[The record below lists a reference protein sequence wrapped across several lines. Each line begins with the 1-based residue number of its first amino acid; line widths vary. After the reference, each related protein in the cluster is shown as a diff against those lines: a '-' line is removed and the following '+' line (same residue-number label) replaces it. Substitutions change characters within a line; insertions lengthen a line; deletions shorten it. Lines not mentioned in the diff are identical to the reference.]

1 MVINMSKRGQPDRL
15 LTYFKAETW
24 PLAVVTVTGL
34 VYNIGLAF
42 GPVLEGKLAQC
53 LLEIMGGRA
62 GVPAMVRLA
71 ALYVAVT
78 AFVQGARYLKRF
90 YVRRFANNVNR
101 NMKRVLYD
109 NLLHTPREELERAGT
124 GNLMTRAISDVD
136 ACVEGMRKFTTEVFD
151 TGVALAA
158 YFVLLL
164 VYDWRLALLTGLFPP
179 VAFFLAERMKK
190 PVSRCAAVY
199 KESAGRLNGATLE
212 RISGAVTYRVFGL
225 EENRDRAYETCLA
238 DYEKKA
244 AAANLWE
251 NTLPPLYQVVSMLG
265 AVLILWLGGKNVAGT
280 GWTHWDI
287 AAFTAFLTCFTKLSV
302 KTSKAA
308 KLFNSVQ
315 KAQVSWQ
322 RVKPLL
328 KNVEEEPE
336 LPSAP
341 AAELEVSNL
350 GFAYPGGGEVLKHV
364 SFTAKPGQVIGVT
377 GPVACGKSTLGK
389 AFLCELPYT
398 GSIRFGGRELRD
410 MTEAERASVVGY
422 LGHQPELLSASVQE
436 NVLLGSDGPAA
447 PWLAASCLTEEVAAM
462 PQGEDTAVGSGGVR
476 LSGGQQ
482 ARLALARTLR
492 HKRPLLILDDPFS
505 AVDMTTEGEIMEH
518 LRALAGDGIILLL
531 SHRLD
536 RFSELDGVLWME
548 QGTILAGS
556 HETLMGTCPAYAG
569 LYNAQKGGDGRG
581 E

>member
-1 MVINMSKRGQPDRL
+1 MKGQQPDRL

-53 LLEIMGGRA
+53 LLDIMGGTARW
-62 GVPAMVRLA
+62 PAMVYLA
-71 ALYVAVT
+71 AVYVGVT
-78 AFVQGARYLKRF
+78 VLVQAARYFKRF

-101 NMKRVLYD
+101 SMKRVLYG
-109 NLLHTPREELERAGT
+109 NLLHTSREELERAGT

-190 PVSRCAAVY
+190 PVFRCAAVY

-225 EENRDRAYETCLA
+225 EENRDRAYEDCLA
-238 DYEKKA
+238 DYERKA

-280 GWTHWDI
+280 GWANWDI

-315 KAQVSWQ
+315 KAQVSWK
-322 RVKPLL
+322 RIKPLL
-328 KNVEEEPE
+328 KDVEEAPE
-336 LPSAP
+336 LPPAP
-341 AAELEVSNL
+341 AAELEVSGL
-350 GFAYPGGGEVLKHV
+350 GFAYPGGGEVLKGI
-364 SFTAKPGQVIGVT
+364 SFTAEPGQIIGVT

-422 LGHQPELLSASVQE
+422 LGHQPELLSATVKE
-436 NVLLGSDGPAA
+436 NVLLGTDGPAS

-518 LRALAGDGIILLL
+518 LRALAGDSIILLL

-536 RFSELDGVLWME
+536 RFPELDGVLWME
-548 QGTILAGS
+548 RGTVLAGS
-556 HETLMGTCPAYAG
+556 HQELMETCPAYTS
-569 LYNAQKGGDGRG
+569 LYNAQKGGAGRG